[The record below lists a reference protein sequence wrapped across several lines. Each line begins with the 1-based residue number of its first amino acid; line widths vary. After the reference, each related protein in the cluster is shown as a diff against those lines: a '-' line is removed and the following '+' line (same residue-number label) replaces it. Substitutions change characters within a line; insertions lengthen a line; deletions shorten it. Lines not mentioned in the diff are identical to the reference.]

1 MSNHDYTKEEIARQ
15 GREIYDREIR
25 RKVEGDHDG
34 EFLVVDITSGRFS
47 MGQDSEEAFEGAEEE
62 NPEGVF
68 YLMRV
73 GRKAAHRIGSS
84 AAFSTA
90 FSTATGEASPSA

>member
-34 EFLVVDITSGRFS
+34 DF
-47 MGQDSEEAFEGAEEE
+47 Q
-62 NPEGVF
+62 
-68 YLMRV
+68 
-73 GRKAAHRIGSS
+73 
-84 AAFSTA
+84 
-90 FSTATGEASPSA
+90 